1 MRAEN
6 PRQPRRRPHQP
17 PSCRC
22 RRPWEERRQSW
33 SRPWEGSKFMHL
45 ANYLGYLHKAE
56 LHLAEAFRKVGEG
69 HAAEA
74 DVYHTCNTLA
84 KQCEAHAEPDRL
96 YHELFDETRSGG
108 LGLIRD
114 LHDLYLMAHACDISW
129 TMIGQAAQG
138 AGDQELLKIVNSC
151 EGQTAT
157 QIKWLRTRMKKAAPQ
172 ALLVASRR
180 PRTGAMAM

>member
-1 MRAEN
+1 
-6 PRQPRRRPHQP
+6 
-17 PSCRC
+17 
-22 RRPWEERRQSW
+22 
-33 SRPWEGSKFMHL
+33 MHL

-84 KQCEAHAEPDRL
+84 KQCEAHAEMLGPFVDRYDEEKPREPDRL

-108 LGLIRD
+108 LGLLRD
-114 LHDLYLMAHACDISW
+114 MQDLYLMAHACDIAW

-138 AGDQELLKIVNSC
+138 AGDKELLKVFDCC

-157 QIKWLRTRMKKAAPQ
+157 QIKWLRTRMKQAAPQ
-172 ALLVASRR
+172 VLLVAS
-180 PRTGAMAM
+180 